1 MHTKNFPTGP
11 ESDLTAAR
19 FSKKRIIQEF
29 APAPMQKKTS
39 LALRHSAVHTH
50 VRKYPFCT
58 YSACR
63 SLPPALS
70 VPFFSMLLLTS
81 RSGSSVAAISG
92 SSHIQC
98 CCRANIL
105 VVFICCCCCC
115 YPSRDYYYCGACVA
129 KEWRAHTT
137 AEILFAFKF
146 TSVPFF
152 RRRKN
157 LQNGGKETVFG
168 TGYTLLCHALDSPSV
183 LNCMRSLSLMLSIYF

>member
-1 MHTKNFPTGP
+1 MHRHQCKKSRALLSGIPPFIRTQENIPF
-11 ESDLTAAR
+11 AR
-19 FSKKRIIQEF
+19 I
-29 APAPMQKKTS
+29 
-39 LALRHSAVHTH
+39 
-50 VRKYPFCT
+50 
-58 YSACR
+58 
-63 SLPPALS
+63 LPVDPSLS

-152 RRRKN
+152 PPAKKSASKRWQRDGFWNRLHLIMSRTRLAFCAK
-157 LQNGGKETVFG
+157 L
-168 TGYTLLCHALDSPSV
+168 HALP
-183 LNCMRSLSLMLSIYF
+183 